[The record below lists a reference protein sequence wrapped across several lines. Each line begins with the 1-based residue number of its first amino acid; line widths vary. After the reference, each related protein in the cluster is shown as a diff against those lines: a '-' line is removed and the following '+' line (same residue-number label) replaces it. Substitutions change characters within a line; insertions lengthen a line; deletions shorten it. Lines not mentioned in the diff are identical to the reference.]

1 MRPQQIGLVLALA
14 AALGSSA
21 CASRRAPP
29 PTAASTPPPLTETA
43 PDGTVVGASPINAA
57 PADPSFGAAQANI
70 PASGPGS
77 RQDFVA
83 VAGSER
89 IYFATDSYE
98 LTQEAGSVIQ
108 AQAQWLQRYPGVL
121 VTVEG
126 NADERGTRE
135 YNLGLGARRAQAVR
149 ERMIQLG
156 LRPERIATISYG
168 KERPVDTRSSE
179 EGWAINRNARTNFT
193 GSSE

>member
-1 MRPQQIGLVLALA
+1 MRTQQIGLVLALA
-14 AALGSSA
+14 AALGSTA

-29 PTAASTPPPLTETA
+29 PSAADTPPPLAEATGG
-43 PDGTVVGASPINAA
+43 GTVVGASPVNPV
-57 PADPSFGAAQANI
+57 PADPSFGAGQANI

-77 RQDFVA
+77 RQDFVSA
-83 VAGSER
+83 AGSER
-89 IYFATDSYE
+89 VYFATDSFQ
-98 LTQEAGSVIQ
+98 LTEEAGPVLQ

-149 ERMIQLG
+149 ERLIQLG

-168 KERPVDTRSSE
+168 KERPVDTRSNP

>member
-1 MRPQQIGLVLALA
+1 MRPNTLGLALALA
-14 AALGSSA
+14 AALSASA

-29 PTAASTPPPLTETA
+29 PSAATTPPPLAESGA
-43 PDGTVVGASPINAA
+43 GGTVVGASPVNPV
-57 PADPSFGAAQANI
+57 PADPSFGGRQANI

-77 RQDFVA
+77 RADFVA
-83 VAGSER
+83 ASGAER
-89 IYFATDSYE
+89 VYFATDSWE
-98 LTQEAGSVIQ
+98 LTAEAQPIIQ
-108 AQAQWLQRYPGVL
+108 AQAAWLQRYPGVL
-121 VTVEG
+121 VTIEG

-149 ERMIQLG
+149 ERLIQLG
-156 LRPERIATISYG
+156 LRPERISTISYG

>member
-1 MRPQQIGLVLALA
+1 MRRNQIGIALALT
-14 AALGSSA
+14 AALASTA

-29 PTAASTPPPLTETA
+29 PTAADTPPPLAEGGT
-43 PDGTVVGASPINAA
+43 GTVVGASPINPA
-57 PADPSFGAAQANI
+57 PADPSFGAGQANI

-77 RQDFVA
+77 RQDFVTA
-83 VAGSER
+83 AGSER
-89 IYFATDSYE
+89 VYFATDSYE
-98 LTQEAGSVIQ
+98 LSAEAQPVLQ
-108 AQAQWLQRYPGVL
+108 AQAQWLQRYPRVL
-121 VTVEG
+121 VTIEG

-149 ERMIQLG
+149 ERLIQLG

-168 KERPVDTRSSE
+168 KERPVDARANE

>member
-1 MRPQQIGLVLALA
+1 MRPNTLGLAFA
-14 AALGSSA
+14 FTAALSASA

-29 PTAASTPPPLTETA
+29 PSAATTPPPLSETA
-43 PDGTVVGASPINAA
+43 PGGTVVGAAPINTV

-83 VAGSER
+83 AAGSER
-89 IYFATDSYE
+89 VYFATDSHD
-98 LTQEAGSVIQ
+98 LTEEAGPIIQ
-108 AQAQWLQRYPGVL
+108 AQAAWLQRYPGVL
-121 VTVEG
+121 VTIEG

-149 ERMIQLG
+149 ERLIQLG
-156 LRPERIATISYG
+156 LRAERVATISYG
-168 KERPVDTRSSE
+168 KERPVDTRSSA

>member
-1 MRPQQIGLVLALA
+1 MRRNQIGIALALT
-14 AALGSSA
+14 AALASTA

-29 PTAASTPPPLTETA
+29 PTAADTPPPLAEGGT
-43 PDGTVVGASPINAA
+43 GTVVGASPINPAS
-57 PADPSFGAAQANI
+57 ADPSFGAGQANI

-77 RQDFVA
+77 RQDFVTA
-83 VAGSER
+83 AGSER
-89 IYFATDSYE
+89 VYFATDSYE
-98 LTQEAGSVIQ
+98 LSAEAQPVLQ
-108 AQAQWLQRYPGVL
+108 AQAQWLQRYPRVL
-121 VTVEG
+121 VTIEG

-149 ERMIQLG
+149 ERLIQLG

-168 KERPVDTRSSE
+168 KERPVDARANE

>member
-1 MRPQQIGLVLALA
+1 MRAQQIGLAFALV
-14 AALGSSA
+14 AALGSTA

-29 PTAASTPPPLTETA
+29 PTAANTPPPLSDTT
-43 PDGTVVGASPINAA
+43 PGGTVVGASPINPA
-57 PADPSFGAAQANI
+57 PSDPSFGGAQANI

-77 RQDFVA
+77 RQDFVTA
-83 VAGSER
+83 AGAER
-89 IYFATDSYE
+89 VYFATDSYE
-98 LTQEAGSVIQ
+98 LSEEAAPVLQ

-149 ERMIQLG
+149 ERLIQLG

>member
-1 MRPQQIGLVLALA
+1 MRPKQIGLAFALVAALA
-14 AALGSSA
+14 STA
-21 CASRRAPP
+21 CASRKAPP
-29 PTAASTPPPLTETA
+29 PTAADTPPPLATT
-43 PDGTVVGASPINAA
+43 PGGTMVTPSPINPA
-57 PADPSFGAAQANI
+57 PADPSFGGGQANI

-77 RQDFVA
+77 RQDFVTTS
-83 VAGSER
+83 GSER
-89 IYFATDSYE
+89 VYFATDSYE
-98 LTQEAGSVIQ
+98 LSAEAQPVLQ
-108 AQAQWLQRYPGVL
+108 AQAQWLQRYPRVL
-121 VTVEG
+121 VTIEG

-149 ERMIQLG
+149 ERLIQLG

-168 KERPVDTRSSE
+168 KERPVDARANE